1 MPWSRSPSSKS
12 PSRQDDPPIPAEIE
26 STSSSAIEPHD
37 YFDEA
42 RRRLASMEVSSTCK
56 RAATL
61 RLLDTCEN
69 LQTGSQDDDL
79 ENVQNLYAAHL
90 AICELEG
97 AARKIPQ
104 QCRLQ
109 LPSNPD
115 ELARVLNSEGK
126 AHLKACISSLHSQSQ
141 SWTSYSNNRRD
152 AYIWCKVMRPGFDQ
166 DEYAK
171 SLKEVISAN
180 SEISKALNDYL
191 THNKRRMQEQWS
203 FMEDISVFKEQL
215 ARDLAASSKDLAE
228 TFAWLTTEA
237 SGATQKLMS
246 DLAASVSDTK
256 VKAEGLSFAV
266 SSGIKDVEGL
276 RVVIASTH
284 KQLFDGVGSVS
295 TAQELQLA
303 RTSEQVLRLQDHIE
317 LMINSRINAAVL
329 NATDLL
335 ETMVSHIHTITSSME
350 ETKIRMEEIETKM
363 SGLTAV
369 MPLLS
374 NGLRLLS
381 SFRWPTVLV
390 LMALAGWRAAVLLA
404 VAFASLEYL
413 SSLVPP
419 SSSLFASRF
428 INVYHSVID
437 HHVLRPLSIVLIV
450 FAILCALTWSYQSH
464 QPKQLLSHIRNQ
476 TLFRISTGRLR
487 STDFDTEH
495 GHLTP
500 AGPVIKHSQTPQSLQ
515 SLDGQGERHTTP
527 SPDRQNQSLIDSST
541 PHHHRNHRSAQPNIS
556 ATSTLLPSNSRSRVH
571 SPTHSSLGSA
581 PSQDLPSSPFPF
593 LTSSLFPSPSPRPS
607 PQPQRQLH
615 GQDDRL
621 TAHTFQSSPARAP
634 MLNGL
639 LSDGSSSPLS
649 SIESRPSSPV

>member
-1 MPWSRSPSSKS
+1 MEPYATDSRAVLSKTAPSSKS

-166 DEYAK
+166 GSNVNFFLCRSLLTMIDEYAK

-256 VKAEGLSFAV
+256 VKAEGLSF
-266 SSGIKDVEGL
+266 
-276 RVVIASTH
+276 
-284 KQLFDGVGSVS
+284 VG
-295 TAQELQLA
+295 E
-303 RTSEQVLRLQDHIE
+303 
-317 LMINSRINAAVL
+317 
-329 NATDLL
+329 
-335 ETMVSHIHTITSSME
+335 
-350 ETKIRMEEIETKM
+350 
-363 SGLTAV
+363 
-369 MPLLS
+369 
-374 NGLRLLS
+374 
-381 SFRWPTVLV
+381 
-390 LMALAGWRAAVLLA
+390 
-404 VAFASLEYL
+404 VA
-413 SSLVPP
+413 
-419 SSSLFASRF
+419 
-428 INVYHSVID
+428 I
-437 HHVLRPLSIVLIV
+437 
-450 FAILCALTWSYQSH
+450 SYSYT
-464 QPKQLLSHIRNQ
+464 N
-476 TLFRISTGRLR
+476 
-487 STDFDTEH
+487 D
-495 GHLTP
+495 
-500 AGPVIKHSQTPQSLQ
+500 
-515 SLDGQGERHTTP
+515 
-527 SPDRQNQSLIDSST
+527 
-541 PHHHRNHRSAQPNIS
+541 
-556 ATSTLLPSNSRSRVH
+556 
-571 SPTHSSLGSA
+571 
-581 PSQDLPSSPFPF
+581 
-593 LTSSLFPSPSPRPS
+593 
-607 PQPQRQLH
+607 
-615 GQDDRL
+615 
-621 TAHTFQSSPARAP
+621 
-634 MLNGL
+634 
-639 LSDGSSSPLS
+639 
-649 SIESRPSSPV
+649 